1 MNRSERAI
9 AIALAFLLAAASSAT
24 AQDAQDDKDDK
35 DDQNQAGGYYE
46 TVSGQ
51 ATRWGDTGFFDV
63 FSAYTLSKGKISA
76 AGFRDNIDRS
86 PFTLDISNL
95 VGTVAF
101 GATDKLEVFGRIE
114 FQKRILSQTV
124 GGALIAIFPPP
135 HYNDEPRV
143 DKRWS
148 SGFGDVSFG
157 GKYNIMSEYDEAA
170 VGLGVRGFVKIA
182 SADGDEGLGTGSA
195 SGGAHVVLSKNLGEM
210 VESSYY
216 AGFQLNGGPA
226 DAGFNIGNAFQ
237 WGAGFSLPREGRIRG
252 IAEITGQSFTGTA
265 YDQTDPVDLLLGLTF
280 HAREG
285 LFVTAGWR
293 TNLNLGIE
301 GETASGFNVAVGYHP
316 GTRGKYIAP
325 PPPPDNRPPT
335 VQVTANP
342 PEVEEGN
349 DSTVT
354 ADGNDPD
361 GDPLTYSWRAPD
373 GRITGSGP
381 RVTWTAPTAT
391 EGSFPVTATVDD
403 GRGGTASDTVNIRVH
418 RKVVKAIEFEDV
430 HFLFD
435 QHDLTD
441 EARRILDQVAAQ
453 LKDNP
458 NLKIEVEGHCCSIA
472 TEEYNLS
479 LGARRADT
487 VKTYLGRAGI
497 SESRLSTI
505 SYGESRPAYDNS
517 REVTR
522 RLNRRG
528 HLRVLVT
535 APNDDE

>member
-1 MNRSERAI
+1 MNRSERAL
-9 AIALAFLLAAASSAT
+9 AIAAAFLLAAASSAT
-24 AQDAQDDKDDK
+24 AQDAPVDKDDK
-35 DDQNQAGGYYE
+35 DDQDQAGGYYE
-46 TVSGQ
+46 TVPSQ

-63 FSAYTLSKGKISA
+63 FSAYTLLKGKVSV

-86 PFTLDISNL
+86 PFSLDISNFA
-95 VGTVAF
+95 GTVGF
-101 GATDKLEVFGRIE
+101 GATDKLEIFGRIE
-114 FQKRILSQTV
+114 VQKRIRAETI
-124 GGALIAIFPPP
+124 GDALIAVFPPP
-135 HYNDEPRV
+135 HYNDQPRV
-143 DKRWS
+143 DNRWS
-148 SGFGDVSFG
+148 SGFGDVWLG

-182 SADGDEGLGTGSA
+182 SADDDEGLGTGKA
-195 SGGAHVVLSKNLGEM
+195 SGGAHVVLSKNLGE
-210 VESSYY
+210 VAESSYY
-216 AGFQLNGGPA
+216 AGFQLNGSPPDGEIF
-226 DAGFNIGNAFQ
+226 DIGNAFQ
-237 WGAGFSLPREGRIRG
+237 WGVGVSLPRDSGIRG
-252 IAEITGQSFTGTA
+252 TIELTGQSFTGTDF
-265 YDQTDPVDLLLGLTF
+265 DQTDPVDLLLGVTF
-280 HAREG
+280 KAAEG
-285 LFVTAGWR
+285 MFVTAGWR
-293 TNLNLGIE
+293 TNLNLGID
-301 GETASGFNVAVGYHP
+301 GETASGFNVAIGYHP
-316 GTRGKYIAP
+316 GIRGKFIPP

-342 PEVEEGN
+342 PEVEEGTN
-349 DSTVT
+349 STVT

-381 RVTWTAPTAT
+381 RVTWTAPTGT

-441 EARRILDQVAAQ
+441 EARKILDQVAAQ

-458 NLKIEVEGHCCSIA
+458 NLKIEIEGHCCSIA

-487 VKTYLGRAGI
+487 VKTYLVRAGL

-522 RLNRRG
+522 RLNRRA

-535 APNDDE
+535 APND